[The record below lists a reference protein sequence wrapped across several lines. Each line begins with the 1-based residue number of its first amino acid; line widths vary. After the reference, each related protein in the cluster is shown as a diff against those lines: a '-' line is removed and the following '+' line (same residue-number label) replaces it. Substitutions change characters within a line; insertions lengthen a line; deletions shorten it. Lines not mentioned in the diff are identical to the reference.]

1 MNYTP
6 ISSHSMVEH
15 AFSCFWYNDD
25 MLTLTHLETF
35 MRLLHATQNTERRGR
50 IPDEQKWRSTA
61 EHTFELSMLAW
72 YVASV
77 QKLPLDL
84 EKVLSYALAHD
95 LIEAYAGDTPIT
107 DAEAIKT
114 KVAREEAA
122 LIRIEKEFP
131 EFSHLI
137 ETIHAYEKREDAESR
152 FVYALDKLIDPLNA
166 SMEETQSIWKE
177 LNMSYE
183 QMRSYKD
190 PKIAYCAEVVPFW
203 EELTAKLTLKRD
215 FFFHE

>member
-1 MNYTP
+1 
-6 ISSHSMVEH
+6 
-15 AFSCFWYNDD
+15 
-25 MLTLTHLETF
+25 
-35 MRLLHATQNTERRGR
+35 MRLLHAVQNTERRGR
-50 IPDEQKWRSTA
+50 IPDEKKWRSTA

-77 QKLPLDL
+77 QKLPLDM

-114 KVAREEAA
+114 KVAREKEA
-122 LIRIEKEFP
+122 LERIEKEFP
-131 EFSHLI
+131 EFADLI
-137 ETIHAYEKREDAESR
+137 NTIHAYEKREDKESR
-152 FVYALDKLIDPLNA
+152 FVYALDKLVDPLNA

-177 LNMSYE
+177 LNMSYT
-183 QMRSYKD
+183 QMRTYKD
-190 PKIAYCAEVVPFW
+190 PKIACCDDVVPFW
-203 EELTAKLTLKRD
+203 DALTAKLADKKE